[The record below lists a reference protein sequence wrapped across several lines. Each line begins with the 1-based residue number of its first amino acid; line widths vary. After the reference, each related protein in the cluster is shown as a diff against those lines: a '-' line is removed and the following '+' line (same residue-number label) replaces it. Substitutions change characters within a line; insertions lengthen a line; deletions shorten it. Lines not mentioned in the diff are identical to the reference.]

1 MYAFPSLRLS
11 NELQHILNPSLVKLT
26 VLRLIKNMNKGCLM
40 RPTTK
45 TFIRLIHDE
54 SWELD
59 GWCAERRYDKFFE
72 IDTDHYNT
80 AYPLN
85 TKRTRRKH
93 KRVDPKP
100 CEGLSINQSI
110 NMISRQAEIK
120 LQVQSVSYLI
130 ISVRTQNTWVITG
143 FLFTLFSLHLVWLGS
158 IVHKLN
164 RHYTIYNVTN
174 YVYQIANIAG
184 QYYTYFCNKK

>member
-1 MYAFPSLRLS
+1 MNHGSLMVDVQKGVTTNVWKFTLTITTPPTPLTL
-11 NELQHILNPSLVKLT
+11 NELAESIKELTQSLA
-26 VLRLIKNMNKGCLM
+26 RG
-40 RPTTK
+40 
-45 TFIRLIHDE
+45 FQ
-54 SWELD
+54 
-59 GWCAERRYDKFFE
+59 
-72 IDTDHYNT
+72 
-80 AYPLN
+80 
-85 TKRTRRKH
+85 
-93 KRVDPKP
+93 
-100 CEGLSINQSI
+100 SINQSI
-110 NMISRQAEIK
+110 NTISRQAEIK
-120 LQVQSVSYLI
+120 LQVQSGSYLI